1 VSVRAETIRPGSA
14 AEGAAAAA
22 VVILGCVL
30 LMLRLQV
37 LGRAGAAPLLAAT
50 YVAILGG
57 AILVRVPAARLDGR
71 PSTAPVVAAALVGI
85 GAVVVA
91 ALAAGPSIPVSVPA
105 WAPAMN
111 ALAAIGEEA
120 LFRRTAFGWL
130 AQFGPVAAVVA
141 TAVLFA
147 LVHVPVYGAS
157 ALPVDLGAGLLFGW
171 QRAVSGTWTVPAT
184 THVVANLVTVL
195 R

>member
-1 VSVRAETIRPGSA
+1 VSARAETIRPGSA
-14 AEGAAAAA
+14 AECATAAA
-22 VVILGCVL
+22 VVILGCAL

-37 LGRAGAAPLLAAT
+37 LGRSGAAPLLAAT
-50 YVAILGG
+50 YVAILSG
-57 AILVRVPAARLDGR
+57 AILVRVPAGLEGR
-71 PSTAPVVAAALVGI
+71 PSTGPIIAATLMGAGAVVAAATV
-85 GAVVVA
+85 
-91 ALAAGPSIPVSVPA
+91 AGPSIPVPVPA
-105 WAPAMN
+105 LALVMN
-111 ALAAIGEEA
+111 ALAAVGEEA
-120 LFRRTAFGWL
+120 LFRRAAFGWL
-130 AQFGPVAAVVA
+130 ARFGPVTAVVA

-171 QRAVSGTWTVPAT
+171 QRAVSGTWTVPAA

>member
-1 VSVRAETIRPGSA
+1 VSARAEAVPGGSA

-22 VVILGCVL
+22 VVFLGCVL
-30 LMLRLQV
+30 LMLRLHV
-37 LGRAGAAPLLAAT
+37 LGRPGATPLLAAT

-57 AILVRVPAARLDGR
+57 AILVRVPAGLEER
-71 PSTAPVVAAALVGI
+71 PSIAPVVAAALIGV

-91 ALAAGPSIPVSVPA
+91 ALGAGPSIPVPAAA
-105 WAPAMN
+105 WAPAIN
-111 ALAAIGEEA
+111 AVAAVGEEA
-120 LFRRTAFGWL
+120 LFRRAAFGWFARL
-130 AQFGPVAAVVA
+130 GPVAAVVA

-147 LVHVPVYGAS
+147 LVHVPVYGTS

-171 QRAVSGTWTVPAT
+171 QRRLSGTWTVPAT
-184 THVVANLVTVL
+184 THVVANLMTVL

>member
-1 VSVRAETIRPGSA
+1 VSARAATIRPRSA
-14 AEGAAAAA
+14 AEGAIAAA
-22 VVILGCVL
+22 VVILGCAL

-37 LGRAGAAPLLAAT
+37 LGRAEAAPLLAAT

-57 AILVRVPAARLDGR
+57 AILVRVPAVLGGR
-71 PSTAPVVAAALVGI
+71 PSTAPVVAATLVGVV
-85 GAVVVA
+85 AVVVA
-91 ALAAGPSIPVSVPA
+91 AIAVGPSIPVPVPA
-105 WAPAMN
+105 WAPVTN
-111 ALAAIGEEA
+111 ALAAIGEEG
-120 LFRRTAFGWL
+120 LFRRAAFGWL
-130 AQFGPVAAVVA
+130 ERFGPLAAVVA

-171 QRAVSGTWTVPAT
+171 QRAVSGTWSVPAA